1 MSIYMWIGIGIYA
14 FFTLLPLKDVKN
26 IGKWEISSIIINMV
40 VLLTVIL
47 AHLFFGF
54 NIWIGILLLIILGI
68 FLDKKTYTKK
78 RLIIYA
84 SLFVVIG
91 GVLYWLL
98 NDILGSP
105 ESNTVLEHLIEY
117 PDTSS
122 LYFSKDGNVLVSY
135 NVEENRPLA
144 SVVKIVVAMEYAF
157 QVEEGKINPTT
168 RIGLE
173 DLDVYYIPNT
183 DGEAHEAWLD
193 SLETE
198 KPTLQEVA
206 KGMIKFSSNANTE
219 YLMELL
225 GLDAINN
232 RLEVLDIENHEEI
245 YPIVGALAISSY
257 LKEKENLSKKALINR
272 LNNMSMEEYRS
283 LAKEVSQLL
292 KSKQFA
298 VTDVSD
304 ISMDIQRIWSDRLTG
319 ASAEAYGEIV
329 SRISNNEFSSNVT
342 STLRDILEWPLA
354 YESNQEKFDHIGAKG
369 GSTAFVLNQVIYVE
383 TKQGERME
391 MVIMLDD
398 LSLLQSLSLQK
409 SIDHFLF
416 KLIDDQDYIELV
428 ESELP

>member
-1 MSIYMWIGIGIYA
+1 MEFSW
-14 FFTLLPLKDVKN
+14 
-26 IGKWEISSIIINMV
+26 
-40 VLLTVIL
+40 
-47 AHLFFGF
+47 
-54 NIWIGILLLIILGI
+54 
-68 FLDKKTYTKK
+68 TKK
-78 RLIIYA
+78 PIRKKVNHICFHFCCYR
-84 SLFVVIG
+84 
-91 GVLYWLL
+91 GVLFWLL

-122 LYFSKDGNVLVSY
+122 LYFSKDGNVLISY
-135 NVEENRPLA
+135 NVEEARPLA

-157 QVEEGKINPTT
+157 QVEEGKVDPTT
-168 RIGLE
+168 IIGLE
-173 DLDVYYIPNT
+173 DLDVYYIPKT
-183 DGEAHEAWLD
+183 DGGAHEAWLD
-193 SLETE
+193 SLETRP
-198 KPTLQEVA
+198 PTLQEVA
-206 KGMIKFSSNANTE
+206 KGMIQYSSNANTE

-245 YPIVGALAISSY
+245 YPIIGALGISSY
-257 LKEKENLSKKALINR
+257 LKEKENLSKKPLINR

-283 LAKEVSQLL
+283 LAIEVSQLL

-329 SRISNNEFSSNVT
+329 SRISNNEFSSIVT

-354 YESNQEKFDHIGAKG
+354 YESNQEKFNHIGAKG

-398 LSLLQSLSLQK
+398 LSLLQSLSMQK
-409 SIDHFLF
+409 
-416 KLIDDQDYIELV
+416 V
-428 ESELP
+428 